1 VDVRSVSISLSI
13 GGKFTMAKLKSNEA
27 EEAVSAFYF
36 ISCSLRV
43 CYWYQ
48 ISKVWIIY

>member
-1 VDVRSVSISLSI
+1 
-13 GGKFTMAKLKSNEA
+13 MAKLKSNEA

-36 ISCSLRV
+36 ISSSLRV